1 MIGRPRS
8 TPWSRWVG
16 AVSESL
22 PGGHLSLDAVVAHVD
37 GELPAGPA
45 GRAAA
50 HVDRCPACAG
60 EVMAQRQARRRL
72 RGADTPG
79 VPASL
84 LSSLRAIPDSA
95 ELPEAPAGLTL
106 DAEGRFVVPSGAPG
120 RTGGPGTPG
129 APGPTGSGARRRGR
143 RTAGGPRARRLP
155 VVVASGLVAGAAVV
169 VGPVV
174 AAGAVPAAV
183 VPGGSGPA
191 AGASLT
197 AAAPVPPDGDR
208 GNPVAGSVEHAGP
221 AGVLPV
227 VARPPVP
234 PPPSTTTPTSPPA

>member
-1 MIGRPRS
+1 VIGRPHG

-16 AVSESL
+16 AVSDAL
-22 PGGHLSLDAVVAHVD
+22 PAGHLSLDAVVAYVD

-79 VPASL
+79 VPDSL
-84 LSSLRAIPDSA
+84 LCSLRAIPACA

-106 DAEGRFVVPSGAPG
+106 DAEGNFVVPSGAPD
-120 RTGGPGTPG
+120 PDQG
-129 APGPTGSGARRRGR
+129 AGRRRGR
-143 RTAGGPRARRLP
+143 RGAGGPRARRLP

-183 VPGGSGPA
+183 TPAPA

-197 AAAPVPPDGDR
+197 AGVPVPPAGDR

-221 AGVLPV
+221 AGAIPV
-227 VARPPVP
+227 VAKPPVP
-234 PPPSTTTPTSPPA
+234 PTPSTTTPTRPPA

>member
-1 MIGRPRS
+1 VIGRPHGS
-8 TPWSRWVG
+8 SWSRWVG
-16 AVSESL
+16 AVTEAL
-22 PGGHLSLDAVVAHVD
+22 PAGHLSLDAVVAYVD

-79 VPASL
+79 VPDSL
-84 LSSLRAIPDSA
+84 LCSLRAIPDCA
-95 ELPEAPAGLTL
+95 ELPEAPAGLML
-106 DAEGRFVVPSGAPG
+106 DAEGNFVVPSEAPE
-120 RTGGPGTPG
+120 
-129 APGPTGSGARRRGR
+129 SR
-143 RTAGGPRARRLP
+143 RTRRNAGGPRSRRLP
-155 VVVASGLVAGAAVV
+155 VVVASGLVAGAAAV

-183 VPGGSGPA
+183 TPGGPAPA

-197 AAAPVPPDGDR
+197 AGVPVPPAGDR

-221 AGVLPV
+221 AGAIP
-227 VARPPVP
+227 AIAKPPVP
-234 PPPSTTTPTSPPA
+234 PTPSTTTPTSPPA

>member
-1 MIGRPRS
+1 MIGRRRS

-16 AVSESL
+16 AVSEAL

-37 GELPAGPA
+37 GELPPGPA
-45 GRAAA
+45 ARAAA

-84 LSSLRAIPDSA
+84 LSSLRAIPEVA

-106 DAEGRFVVPSGAPG
+106 DADGAFVVPSGS
-120 RTGGPGTPG
+120 PGTAG
-129 APGPTGSGARRRGR
+129 RRRARR
-143 RTAGGPRARRLP
+143 RRLP

-183 VPGGSGPA
+183 APGTDQAPG

-197 AAAPVPPDGDR
+197 AAVPTPPVGDR
-208 GNPVAGSVEHAGP
+208 GPLAGASEHAGP
-221 AGVLPV
+221 AGAVPV
-227 VARPPVP
+227 VGPPTTTRPPSP
-234 PPPSTTTPTSPPA
+234 GTPGRPPA

>member
-1 MIGRPRS
+1 MIGRPRGS
-8 TPWSRWVG
+8 PWSRWVG
-16 AVSESL
+16 AVSEAL

-95 ELPEAPAGLTL
+95 DLPEAPAGLTL
-106 DAEGRFVVPSGAPG
+106 DPEGRFVVPSGAPG
-120 RTGGPGTPG
+120 TTDT
-129 APGPTGSGARRRGR
+129 AARRRGR

-183 VPGGSGPA
+183 TPAGTAPA

-197 AAAPVPPDGDR
+197 AAVPVPPAGDH

-221 AGVLPV
+221 GGVVPV
-227 VARPPVP
+227 VARPPAP
-234 PPPSTTTPTSPPA
+234 PTPSTTTPTSPPA

>member
-1 MIGRPRS
+1 MIGRARGG
-8 TPWSRWVG
+8 PWARWIG

-45 GRAAA
+45 ARAAA

-72 RGADTPG
+72 RGADAPG

-84 LSSLRAIPDSA
+84 LSSLRAIPDVA
-95 ELPEAPAGLTL
+95 DLPEVPAGLTL
-106 DAEGRFVVPSGAPG
+106 DAEGTFVVPSEAPA
-120 RTGGPGTPG
+120 R
-129 APGPTGSGARRRGR
+129 AERRRTR
-143 RTAGGPRARRLP
+143 RSGGPRSRRLP
-155 VVVASGLVAGAAVV
+155 VVVATGLVAGAAAV

-183 VPGGSGPA
+183 TPGDPA
-191 AGASLT
+191 PGAGTSLS
-197 AAAPVPPDGDR
+197 AAVPVPPAGER
-208 GNPVAGSVEHAGP
+208 GNPVAGTAEHVGP
-221 AGVLPV
+221 AGAVPV
-227 VARPPVP
+227 VSLPTTTSHPPSPGRPP
-234 PPPSTTTPTSPPA
+234 A

>member
-1 MIGRPRS
+1 VIGRPRGG
-8 TPWSRWVG
+8 PWSRWIG
-16 AVSESL
+16 AVSEAL

-45 GRAAA
+45 ARAAA

-84 LSSLRAIPDSA
+84 LSSLRAIPEVA

-106 DAEGRFVVPSGAPG
+106 DADGTFVVPSDGP
-120 RTGGPGTPG
+120 RTGRR
-129 APGPTGSGARRRGR
+129 ARRS
-143 RTAGGPRARRLP
+143 GGPRSRRLP
-155 VVVASGLVAGAAVV
+155 VVVASGLVAGAAAV

-183 VPGGSGPA
+183 TPGDPA
-191 AGASLT
+191 PGAGTSLT
-197 AAAPVPPDGDR
+197 AAVPVPPAGEW
-208 GNPVAGSVEHAGP
+208 GNPVAGTAEHAGP
-221 AGVLPV
+221 AGAVPV
-227 VARPPVP
+227 VGPPTTSSRPP
-234 PPPSTTTPTSPPA
+234 SSGDARRPPA

>member
-1 MIGRPRS
+1 MIGRPHG

-16 AVSESL
+16 AVSEAL
-22 PGGHLSLDAVVAHVD
+22 PGGHLSVDAVVAYVD

-79 VPASL
+79 VPDSL
-84 LSSLRAIPDSA
+84 LCSLRAIPACA

-106 DAEGRFVVPSGAPG
+106 DAEGNFVVPSGAPATAE
-120 RTGGPGTPG
+120 R
-129 APGPTGSGARRRGR
+129 GARRRAR
-143 RTAGGPRARRLP
+143 GGPRTRRLP

-169 VGPVV
+169 GGPVV

-183 VPGGSGPA
+183 TPGGPVPA

-197 AAAPVPPDGDR
+197 AGIPVPPAGDR

-221 AGVLPV
+221 AGAIPALAKP
-227 VARPPVP
+227 AVP
-234 PPPSTTTPTSPPA
+234 PAPSTTTPTSPPA

>member
-1 MIGRPRS
+1 MIGGSRG

-16 AVSESL
+16 AVSDAL

-37 GELPAGPA
+37 GELPPGPA

-50 HVDRCPACAG
+50 HIDRCPSCAG

-84 LSSLRAIPDSA
+84 LSSLRAIPDVA

-106 DAEGRFVVPSGAPG
+106 DAEGRFAVPADV
-120 RTGGPGTPG
+120 
-129 APGPTGSGARRRGR
+129 PGPAEPAELAEHRRGR
-143 RTAGGPRARRLP
+143 RAAGSRGRRLP
-155 VVVASGLVAGAAVV
+155 VVVASGLVAGAAAV

-183 VPGGSGPA
+183 TPGAPTGGA
-191 AGASLT
+191 AASLT
-197 AAAPVPPDGDR
+197 AAVPVPPAGDR
-208 GNPVAGSVEHAGP
+208 GNPVAASAEHAGP
-221 AGVLPV
+221 AGAVPA
-227 VARPPVP
+227 VARPPAP
-234 PPPSTTTPTSPPA
+234 PTPSTTTPTSPPA

>member
-1 MIGRPRS
+1 MIGRPHG

-16 AVSESL
+16 AVSEAL

-79 VPASL
+79 VPDSL
-84 LSSLRAIPDSA
+84 LCSLRAIPDCA

-106 DAEGRFVVPSGAPG
+106 DAEGNFVVPSGAPG
-120 RTGGPGTPG
+120 TAEAAGRRRARRAAG
-129 APGPTGSGARRRGR
+129 APRP
-143 RTAGGPRARRLP
+143 RRLP
-155 VVVASGLVAGAAVV
+155 VVVASGLVAGAAAV

-174 AAGAVPAAV
+174 AAGAIPAAV
-183 VPGGSGPA
+183 TPGGPA
-191 AGASLT
+191 PVAGASLT
-197 AAAPVPPDGDR
+197 AGVPVPPAGDR

-221 AGVLPV
+221 AGAIPAVAKPP
-227 VARPPVP
+227 ARPAPG
-234 PPPSTTTPTSPPA
+234 TTTPTSPPA